1 MARAAAANDR
11 SSATLANI
19 AIPSKSGNFDID
31 NPATISFYSFYFEKT
46 AFATDLSGPPQ
57 EAETPFQGDFQ

>member
-19 AIPSKSGNFDID
+19 ARPSKSGNFDID
-31 NPATISFYSFYFEKT
+31 NSATMIFHHFYFEKSSS
-46 AFATDLSGPPQ
+46 ATDLLAPAPRGG
-57 EAETPFQGDFQ
+57 ELFQGDFQ